1 MKFFSQLYDSL
12 WRQHGDEFSKARQQR
27 HYGSMAEQVMANRNE
42 ILHLQ
47 GELDRV
53 SQDLSQAMTLNRALI
68 KLLVSEGVGTPEK
81 LEQVLGETLLE
92 SRIAPAQDEA
102 PSRFCEEC
110 GRPLAHPG
118 RACPFCTELA
128 LVSPVSQE
136 EEEEEEEEEAPKPE
150 AAEEGKP
157 NDPGDFPEEDDSSEA
172 ASEEVPELEEESG
185 EDEAPKLKKKRSKKK
200 K

>member
-12 WRQHGDEFSKARQQR
+12 WRQHGDEFSKARQNR

-53 SQDLSQAMTLNRALI
+53 SHDLSQAMTLNRALI
-68 KLLVSEGVGTPEK
+68 KLLISEEVGTPEK
-81 LEQVLGETLLE
+81 LEQMLGETLLE
-92 SRIAPAQDEA
+92 SRSEPADGEA

-118 RACPFCTELA
+118 RACPYCTELA
-128 LVSPVSQE
+128 LMNPFLQE
-136 EEEEEEEEEAPKPE
+136 EEEEVSEPAPAEEQDAAEDSEEAPPENEPGDEDGSEADEESEDDLVPE
-150 AAEEGKP
+150 AK
-157 NDPGDFPEEDDSSEA
+157 
-172 ASEEVPELEEESG
+172 
-185 EDEAPKLKKKRSKKK
+185 KKKRSRKK
-200 K
+200 

>member
-12 WRQHGDEFSKARQQR
+12 WRQHGDEFSKARQNR

-42 ILHLQ
+42 LLHLQ

-53 SQDLSQAMTLNRALI
+53 SHDLSQAMTLNRALI

-81 LEQVLGETLLE
+81 LEQILGETLLE
-92 SRIAPAQDEA
+92 SRTALAEGEA

-118 RACPFCTELA
+118 RACPYCTELA
-128 LVSPVSQE
+128 LVSPVWE
-136 EEEEEEEEEAPKPE
+136 EEEEVAETEPAKEHNAAEDSEEDLPEDDPGVEDSSEDEPEDEEEAPK
-150 AAEEGKP
+150 A
-157 NDPGDFPEEDDSSEA
+157 
-172 ASEEVPELEEESG
+172 
-185 EDEAPKLKKKRSKKK
+185 KKKRSRKKK
-200 K
+200 

>member
-1 MKFFSQLYDSL
+1 MRFFSQLYDSL
-12 WRQHGDEFSKARQQR
+12 WRQHGDEFSKARQNR

-42 ILHLQ
+42 VLHLQ

-53 SQDLSQAMTLNRALI
+53 SHDLSLAMTLNRALI

-92 SRIAPAQDEA
+92 SRIAQEEGEA
-102 PSRFCEEC
+102 PSRFCEDC

-128 LVSPVSQE
+128 LASPFSQE
-136 EEEEEEEEEAPKPE
+136 EEIPEPEPAEELD
-150 AAEEGKP
+150 AAEDGAEES
-157 NDPGDFPEEDDSSEA
+157 GDKDGSSEKNA
-172 ASEEVPELEEESG
+172 ASEEESD
-185 EDEAPKLKKKRSKKK
+185 ESEAPKAKKNRSRKKK
-200 K
+200 

>member
-12 WRQHGDEFSKARQQR
+12 WRQHGDEFSKARQNR

-53 SQDLSQAMTLNRALI
+53 SHDLSQAMTLNRALI
-68 KLLVSEGVGTPEK
+68 KLLISEEVGTPEK
-81 LEQVLGETLLE
+81 LEQMLGETLLE
-92 SRIAPAQDEA
+92 SRSEPADGEA

-118 RACPFCTELA
+118 RACPYCTELA
-128 LVSPVSQE
+128 LMNPFLQE
-136 EEEEEEEEEAPKPE
+136 EEEEEEVSEPAPAEEQDAAEDSEEAPPENEPGDEDGSEADEESEDDLVPE
-150 AAEEGKP
+150 AK
-157 NDPGDFPEEDDSSEA
+157 
-172 ASEEVPELEEESG
+172 
-185 EDEAPKLKKKRSKKK
+185 KKKRSRKK
-200 K
+200 

>member
-12 WRQHGDEFSKARQQR
+12 WRQHGDEFSKARQNR

-53 SQDLSQAMTLNRALI
+53 SHDLSQALTLNRALV
-68 KLLVSEGVGTPEK
+68 KLLVSEGIGTAEK
-81 LEQVLGETLLE
+81 LEQIVGETLLE
-92 SRIAPAQDEA
+92 SRMELADDEA

-118 RACPFCTELA
+118 RACPYCTELA
-128 LVSPVSQE
+128 LVSPVLQ
-136 EEEEEEEEEAPKPE
+136 EEAPEPE
-150 AAEEGKP
+150 AAEEGDTP
-157 NDPGDFPEEDDSSEA
+157 DSGDFPEEDDAEVLGDASSEA
-172 ASEEVPELEEESG
+172 ASEDEPELEEETD
-185 EDEAPKLKKKRSKKK
+185 EDEAPKAKKKRSKRKK
-200 K
+200 

>member
-12 WRQHGDEFSKARQQR
+12 WRQHGDEFSKARQNR

-53 SQDLSQAMTLNRALI
+53 SHDLSQALTLNRALV
-68 KLLVSEGVGTPEK
+68 KLLVSEGIGTAEK
-81 LEQVLGETLLE
+81 LEQILGETLLE
-92 SRIAPAQDEA
+92 SRMELADDDA

-118 RACPFCTELA
+118 RACPYCTELA
-128 LVSPVSQE
+128 LVSPVLQ
-136 EEEEEEEEEAPKPE
+136 EEAPEPE
-150 AAEEGKP
+150 AAEEGDTP
-157 NDPGDFPEEDDSSEA
+157 DSGDFPEEDDAEVLGDAFSEA
-172 ASEEVPELEEESG
+172 ASEDEPELEEETD
-185 EDEAPKLKKKRSKKK
+185 EDEAPKAKKKRSKRKK
-200 K
+200 